1 MPVRSRILVTLA
13 SLLAVVALLGGW
25 VDRQLLNTDDWTATS
40 AALLRDDTVRV
51 PLADE
56 LSSELADGS
65 RTTQALQQVLPP
77 RLQPL
82 AGPAGSLVADAVQRA
97 VQRVLASNKVQQLWV
112 TANRL
117 THEQFVRLVKGE
129 GTVVK
134 GRGVVIDLRPLAK
147 QIAAQVGIDPSVVDR
162 LPPDRGRIVII
173 QPQKLDTVRKAG
185 DALDLLSWLPGVLAL
200 ALYALAIWSA
210 GNRPD
215 GRRRA
220 LLASGA
226 GLALAALL
234 VLVVRRVAGNH
245 IVDALT
251 SGGPLEPT
259 AHSVWQI
266 ATTLL
271 AELAA
276 VLIVVGAFAILGAWL
291 AGDGRR
297 ARWLRARF
305 APGLATRPDLAYGIA
320 ALAYLVLV
328 AWGPL
333 SVLRRPLAIVI
344 FGVLLLVGV
353 AAMRAQ
359 VQRELAAGPPATG
372 GSAPTG
378 GDAPPPAGDAEPPA
392 AR

>member
-1 MPVRSRILVTLA
+1 MPLRSRILVALA

-25 VDRQLLNTDDWTATS
+25 VDRQLLNTDDWTTTS
-40 AALLRDDTVRV
+40 AALLRDDAVRV

-65 RTTQALQQVLPP
+65 RTREALQQALPP

-97 VQRVLASNKVQQLWV
+97 VQRILASGKVQDAWV
-112 TANRL
+112 TLNRL
-117 THEQFVRLVKGE
+117 THQQFVKLVDGD
-129 GTVVK
+129 GTVIE
-134 GRGVVIDLRPLAK
+134 GNGVVLDLRPLAK
-147 QIAAQVGIDPSVVDR
+147 QIAAQVGVDPSVVDR
-162 LPPDRGRIVII
+162 LPSDRGRIVIVRS
-173 QPQKLDTVRKAG
+173 QKLETLQKAG
-185 DALDLLSWLPGVLAL
+185 DVLGVLSWLPGVLAL
-200 ALYALAIWSA
+200 ALYALAVWLA
-210 GNRPD
+210 GSRPD

-234 VLVVRRVAGNH
+234 VLVVRRVAGDH
-245 IVDALT
+245 VVEALT
-251 SGGPLEPT
+251 SGGPLAPA
-259 AHSVWQI
+259 AHATWQI

-276 VLIVVGAFAILGAWL
+276 VMVVVGAAAIAGAWL
-291 AGDGRR
+291 AGDGQR

-305 APGLATRPDLAYGIA
+305 APGLAERPDLAYGLA
-320 ALAYLVLV
+320 ALVYLVLV

-333 SVLRRPLAIVI
+333 SVLRRPLAIAV
-344 FGVLLLVGV
+344 FGVLLLAGV

-359 VQRELAAGPPATG
+359 VQRELAA
-372 GSAPTG
+372 
-378 GDAPPPAGDAEPPA
+378 PAGGNAAGAAGTDPPVA
-392 AR
+392 

>member
-1 MPVRSRILVTLA
+1 MPLRSRILVAVA
-13 SLLAVVALLGGW
+13 SLLAVVALLGAW
-25 VDRQLLNTDDWTATS
+25 VDRQLLNTDDWTTTS
-40 AALLRDDTVRV
+40 AALLRDDAVRV

-65 RTTQALQQVLPP
+65 RAREALQQVLPP

-97 VQRVLASNKVQQLWV
+97 VQRVLASGKAQQAWV
-112 TANRL
+112 TLNRV
-117 THEQFVRLVKGE
+117 THEQFVQLVEGE

-134 GRGVVIDLRPLAK
+134 GRGVVLDLRPLAK
-147 QIAAQVGIDPSVVDR
+147 QIAARVGVDPSVVDR
-162 LPPDRGRIVII
+162 LPTDRGRVVII
-173 QPQKLDTVRKAG
+173 KPQQLETLRKAG
-185 DALDLLSWLPGVLAL
+185 DALDLLSWLPAVLAL
-200 ALYALAIWSA
+200 ALYALAVWWA

-234 VLVVRRVAGNH
+234 VLVVRRVAGNQ
-245 IVDALT
+245 IVDAVT
-251 SGGPLEPT
+251 SGGSLEP
-259 AHSVWQI
+259 AARAVWQI

-271 AELAA
+271 TELAA
-276 VLIVVGAFAILGAWL
+276 VLLVVGAGAMLGAWL

-305 APGLATRPDLAYGIA
+305 APTLASRPDLAYGIA
-320 ALAYLVLV
+320 ALAYLVLL

-333 SVLRRPLAIVI
+333 SVLRRPLAIVV
-344 FGVLLLVGV
+344 FGVLLLAGV

-359 VQRELAAGPPATG
+359 VVRELAAPGGPA
-372 GSAPTG
+372 AG
-378 GDAPPPAGDAEPPA
+378 GDADPSAGGDAHPPA

>member
-1 MPVRSRILVTLA
+1 MPLRSRILVGLA

-25 VDRQLLNTDDWTATS
+25 VDRQLLNTDDWTTTS
-40 AALLRDDTVRV
+40 AALLRDDAVRV

-65 RTTQALQQVLPP
+65 RTREALQQVLPP

-82 AGPAGSLVADAVQRA
+82 AGPVGSLVADGVQRA
-97 VQRVLASNKVQQLWV
+97 VQRILASGKVQDAWV
-112 TANRL
+112 TLNRL
-117 THEQFVRLVKGE
+117 THQQFVKLVNGE
-129 GTVVK
+129 GTVIN
-134 GRGVVIDLRPLAK
+134 GNGVILDLRPLAK
-147 QIAAQVGIDPSVVDR
+147 QIAGQVGVDPSVVDR
-162 LPPDRGRIVII
+162 LPSDRGRIVI
-173 QPQKLDTVRKAG
+173 VRPHNLETLQKAG
-185 DALDLLSWLPGVLAL
+185 DILGVLSWLPGILAL
-200 ALYALAIWSA
+200 ALYALAVWLA

-234 VLVVRRVAGNH
+234 VLIVRRVAGNQ
-245 IVDALT
+245 IVEAIT
-251 SGGPLEPT
+251 SGGPLAPA
-259 AHSVWQI
+259 AHATWQI

-276 VLIVVGAFAILGAWL
+276 VMIVVGAGAIAGAWL

-305 APGLATRPDLAYGIA
+305 APSLVERPDLAYGLA
-320 ALAYLVLV
+320 ALVYLVLI

-344 FGVLLLVGV
+344 FGVLLLAGV

-359 VQRELAAGPPATG
+359 VQRELAAPAAG
-372 GSAPTG
+372 GA
-378 GDAPPPAGDAEPPA
+378 AGTDPPA
-392 AR
+392 A

>member
-1 MPVRSRILVTLA
+1 MPLRSRILVALA
-13 SLLAVVALLGGW
+13 SLLAVLALLGGW

-40 AALLRDDTVRV
+40 AALLRDDAVRV

-65 RTTQALQQVLPP
+65 RTREALQEVLPP

-82 AGPAGSLVADAVQRA
+82 AGPAGSLVADGVQRA
-97 VQRVLASNKVQQLWV
+97 VQRILASGKVQSAWV
-112 TANRL
+112 TLNRL
-117 THEQFVRLVKGE
+117 THQQFVKLVDGE
-129 GTVVK
+129 GTVIN
-134 GRGVVIDLRPLAK
+134 GNGVVLDLRPLAK
-147 QIAAQVGIDPSVVDR
+147 QIAGQVGVDPSVVDR
-162 LPPDRGRIVII
+162 LPPDRGRIVI
-173 QPQKLDTVRKAG
+173 VRPHNLETLQKAG
-185 DALDLLSWLPGVLAL
+185 DVLGVLSWLPGILAL
-200 ALYALAIWSA
+200 ALYALAVWLA

-234 VLVVRRVAGNH
+234 VLIIRRVAGNQ
-245 IVDALT
+245 IVEALT
-251 SGGPLEPT
+251 SGGPLAPA
-259 AHSVWQI
+259 AHATWQI

-276 VLIVVGAFAILGAWL
+276 VMIIVGAGAMVGAWL
-291 AGDGRR
+291 AGDGKR
-297 ARWLRARF
+297 ASWLRGHF
-305 APGLATRPDLAYGIA
+305 APSLAERPDIAYALA
-320 ALAYLVLV
+320 ALVYLVLV

-344 FGVLLLVGV
+344 FGALLLAGV

-359 VQRELAAGPPATG
+359 VQRELAAA
-372 GSAPTG
+372 
-378 GDAPPPAGDAEPPA
+378 PPAGDAEPPPA
-392 AR
+392 G

>member
-1 MPVRSRILVTLA
+1 MPLRSRILVALA
-13 SLLAVVALLGGW
+13 SLLAVLALLGGW

-40 AALLRDDTVRV
+40 AALLREDAVRV

-65 RTTQALQQVLPP
+65 RTREALQQALPP

-82 AGPAGSLVADAVQRA
+82 AGPAGTLVADAVQRA
-97 VQRVLASNKVQQLWV
+97 VQRILASGKVQEAWV

-117 THEQFVRLVKGE
+117 THKQFVQLVDGE
-129 GTVVK
+129 GTVV
-134 GRGVVIDLRPLAK
+134 RDHGVILDLRPLAK
-147 QIAAQVGIDPSVVDR
+147 QIAARVGVDPSVVDR
-162 LPPDRGRIVII
+162 LPSDRGRIVVV
-173 QPQKLDTVRKAG
+173 QPQKLETLRKAG
-185 DALDLLSWLPGVLAL
+185 DALDLLSWLPAIIAL
-200 ALYALAIWSA
+200 ALYALAVWLA
-210 GNRPD
+210 GSRPD

-220 LLASGA
+220 VLASGA

-234 VLVVRRVAGNH
+234 VLVVRRIAGNQ
-245 IVDALT
+245 IVEALT
-251 SGGPLEPT
+251 GGGPLAPA
-259 AHSVWQI
+259 AHATWQI

-276 VLIVVGAFAILGAWL
+276 VLIVVGAGAMLGAWV

-305 APGLATRPDLAYGIA
+305 APGLAARPDLAYGLV
-320 ALAYLVLV
+320 ALVYLVLV

-333 SVLRRPLAIVI
+333 SVLRRPLAIVV
-344 FGVLLLVGV
+344 FGVLLIAGV
-353 AAMRAQ
+353 AALRAQ
-359 VQRELAAGPPATG
+359 VQRELAASGVA
-372 GSAPTG
+372 G
-378 GDAPPPAGDAEPPA
+378 GDAGPPV

>member
-1 MPVRSRILVTLA
+1 MPLRSRILVALA
-13 SLLAVVALLGGW
+13 SLLAVLALLGGW

-40 AALLRDDTVRV
+40 AALLRDDAVRV

-65 RTTQALQQVLPP
+65 RTREALQQVLPP

-82 AGPAGSLVADAVQRA
+82 AGPAGSLVADGVQRA
-97 VQRVLASNKVQQLWV
+97 VQRILASGKVQQAWV

-117 THEQFVRLVKGE
+117 THQQFVKLVNGE
-129 GTVVK
+129 GTVIN
-134 GRGVVIDLRPLAK
+134 GNGVILDLRPLAG

-162 LPPDRGRIVII
+162 LPSDRGRIVI
-173 QPQKLDTVRKAG
+173 VRPHNLETLQKAG
-185 DALDLLSWLPGVLAL
+185 DVLGVLSWLPGVLAL
-200 ALYALAIWSA
+200 ALYALAVWLA

-234 VLVVRRVAGNH
+234 VLIVRRVAGNQ
-245 IVDALT
+245 IVEALT
-251 SGGPLEPT
+251 SGGPLAPA
-259 AHSVWQI
+259 AHATWQI

-276 VLIVVGAFAILGAWL
+276 VMIVVGVGAIAGAWL
-291 AGDGRR
+291 AGDGKR
-297 ARWLRARF
+297 ASWLRARF
-305 APGLATRPDLAYGIA
+305 APGLAERPDLAYGLA
-320 ALAYLVLV
+320 ALVYLVLV

-344 FGVLLLVGV
+344 FGVLLLAGV

-359 VQRELAAGPPATG
+359 VQRELAAAPAV
-372 GSAPTG
+372 
-378 GDAPPPAGDAEPPA
+378 GDAESPTTG
-392 AR
+392 

>member
-40 AALLRDDTVRV
+40 AALLRDDAVRV

-65 RTTQALQQVLPP
+65 RTREALQQLLPP

-82 AGPAGSLVADAVQRA
+82 AGPAGSLVADAVQRG
-97 VQRVLASNKVQQLWV
+97 VQRVLASGQVQQIWV
-112 TANRL
+112 TLNRL
-117 THEQFVRLVKGE
+117 THEQFVKLVNGE
-129 GTVVK
+129 GTVVN
-134 GRGVVIDLRPLAK
+134 GNGVVLDLRPLAK
-147 QIAAQVGIDPSVVDR
+147 QVAAKVGLDPSLVDR
-162 LPPDRGRIVII
+162 LPTDRGRIVIVR
-173 QPQKLDTVRKAG
+173 PQQLETLQKAG
-185 DALDLLSWLPGVLAL
+185 DVLGVLSWLPGVLAL
-200 ALYALAIWSA
+200 ALYALAVWWA
-210 GNRPD
+210 GSRPD

-245 IVDALT
+245 IVDAIT
-251 SGGPLEPT
+251 GGGPLQPA
-259 AHSVWQI
+259 AHATWQI

-276 VLIVVGAFAILGAWL
+276 VLIVVGAGAMLGAWL

-305 APGLATRPDLAYGIA
+305 APGLAARPDLAYGLA
-320 ALAYLVLV
+320 ALAYLVLI

-333 SVLRRPLAIVI
+333 SVLRRPLPIVV
-344 FGVLLLVGV
+344 FGVLLLAGV

-359 VQRELAAGPPATG
+359 VQRELAQPDAPA
-372 GSAPTG
+372 
-378 GDAPPPAGDAEPPA
+378 GDAHPPPAG
-392 AR
+392 

>member
-1 MPVRSRILVTLA
+1 MPLRSRILVALA

-40 AALLRDDTVRV
+40 AALLRDDAVRV

-65 RTTQALQQVLPP
+65 RTREALQQVLPP

-82 AGPAGSLVADAVQRA
+82 AGPAGSLVADGVQRA
-97 VQRVLASNKVQQLWV
+97 VQRILASGKVQSAWV
-112 TANRL
+112 TLNRL
-117 THEQFVRLVKGE
+117 THEQFVKLVDGE
-129 GTVVK
+129 GTVIQ
-134 GRGVVIDLRPLAK
+134 GNAVILDLRPLAK
-147 QIAAQVGIDPSVVDR
+147 QIAGQVGVDPSVVDR
-162 LPPDRGRIVII
+162 LPPDRGRIVI
-173 QPQKLDTVRKAG
+173 VRSDQLETLQKAG
-185 DALDLLSWLPGVLAL
+185 DVLGVLSWLPGVLAL
-200 ALYALAIWSA
+200 ALYALAVWLA

-234 VLVVRRVAGNH
+234 VLIVRRVAGNQ

-251 SGGPLEPT
+251 SGGPLAPA
-259 AHSVWQI
+259 AHATWQI

-276 VLIVVGAFAILGAWL
+276 VMIVVGAGAIAGAWL

-305 APGLATRPDLAYGIA
+305 APGLAERPDLAYGLA
-320 ALAYLVLV
+320 ALVYLVLV

-344 FGVLLLVGV
+344 FGVLLLAGV

-359 VQRELAAGPPATG
+359 VQRELAAGAAG
-372 GSAPTG
+372 G
-378 GDAPPPAGDAEPPA
+378 PPAGDAESPPA
-392 AR
+392 G

>member
-1 MPVRSRILVTLA
+1 MPLRSRILVALA

-25 VDRQLLNTDDWTATS
+25 VDRQLLDTDDWTATS
-40 AALLRDDTVRV
+40 AALLRDDAVRV

-56 LSSELADGS
+56 LSSELADGT
-65 RTTQALQQVLPP
+65 RTREALQQVLPP

-97 VQRVLASNKVQQLWV
+97 IQRVLASGKVQDVWV

-117 THEQFVRLVKGE
+117 THAQFVKLVDGE
-129 GTVVK
+129 GTVVA
-134 GRGVVIDLRPLAK
+134 GRGVVLDLRPLAK
-147 QIAAQVGIDPSVVDR
+147 QIASQVGIDPSVVDR
-162 LPPDRGRIVII
+162 LPSDRGRIVIV
-173 QPQKLDTVRKAG
+173 QPKKLETLQKAG
-185 DALDLLSWLPGVLAL
+185 DALGVLSWLPGVLAL
-200 ALYALAIWSA
+200 LLYALAIWWA
-210 GNRPD
+210 RDRPD

-234 VLVVRRVAGNH
+234 VLVLRRILGNQVAE
-245 IVDALT
+245 ALT

-259 AHSVWQI
+259 AHAVWQI

-276 VLIVVGAFAILGAWL
+276 VLVIVGAGAIAGAWL
-291 AGDGRR
+291 AGDGKR
-297 ARWLRARF
+297 ARWLRSRF
-305 APGLATRPDLAYGIA
+305 APGLAERPDLAFGIA
-320 ALAYLVLV
+320 SLAYLVLI

-333 SVLRRPLAIVI
+333 SVLRRPLAMVI
-344 FGVLLLVGV
+344 FGALLLAGV
-353 AAMRAQ
+353 AALRAQ
-359 VQRELAAGPPATG
+359 VQRELAAGGVGAPVPA
-372 GSAPTG
+372 AP
-378 GDAPPPAGDAEPPA
+378 GDASAQRDAEPPT

>member
-1 MPVRSRILVTLA
+1 MPVRSRILVALA

-40 AALLRDDTVRV
+40 AALLRDDAVRV

-65 RTTQALQQVLPP
+65 RTREALQQVLPP

-82 AGPAGSLVADAVQRA
+82 AGPAGSLVADGVQRA
-97 VQRVLASNKVQQLWV
+97 IQRILASGKVQDAWV
-112 TANRL
+112 TLNRL
-117 THEQFVRLVKGE
+117 THAQFVRLVNGE

-134 GRGVVIDLRPLAK
+134 GNGVILDLRPLAK
-147 QIAAQVGIDPSVVDR
+147 QIASQVGIDPSVVDR
-162 LPPDRGRIVII
+162 LPAGRGRIVIV
-173 QPQKLDTVRKAG
+173 QSDKLETLQKAG
-185 DALDLLSWLPGVLAL
+185 DALGVLSWLPGVLAL
-200 ALYALAIWSA
+200 LLYALAVWWA
-210 GNRPD
+210 GDRPD

-245 IVDALT
+245 VVEAVT
-251 SGGPLEPT
+251 SGGPLAPA
-259 AHSVWQI
+259 AHDVWQI

-276 VLIVVGAFAILGAWL
+276 VMVIVGAGAIAGAWL

-297 ARWLRARF
+297 ARWLRSRI
-305 APGLATRPDLAYGIA
+305 APGLAERPDLAFGIA
-320 ALAYLVLV
+320 ALAYLVLI

-333 SVLRRPLAIVI
+333 SVLRRPLAMVI
-344 FGVLLLVGV
+344 FGALLLAGV
-353 AAMRAQ
+353 AALRAQ
-359 VQRELAAGPPATG
+359 VRRELAAGGVGALTPAPTPGDPPAQR
-372 GSAPTG
+372 
-378 GDAPPPAGDAEPPA
+378 DAEPPA